1 MCIIQY
7 AEFFSWHC
15 LCLIH
20 AEAQLGHAG
29 LEHLAHAVVLHDL
42 HQHGEGL
49 LLGHLHEQQA
59 HDEGGPLAVAHLP
72 VVVQYHPVTFS
83 NLGHVKPECNFLSPV
98 KKKLIFWHE
107 SASQWLCL
115 GCSTKATKDSTN
127 ILLQLDSALSQLKLK
142 LKNHGRIF

>member
-83 NLGHVKPECNFLSPV
+83 NSQGSSKQNERKPLGRSEG
-98 KKKLIFWHE
+98 KKE
-107 SASQWLCL
+107 
-115 GCSTKATKDSTN
+115 
-127 ILLQLDSALSQLKLK
+127 
-142 LKNHGRIF
+142 R